1 MVGLEVG
8 EFSLHSG
15 VQELNNGPAVVCLF
29 LYYLSEFGVDAPVC
43 SARVSALSSCGGLQ
57 IEAVDE
63 FLGFCAPK
71 LFEESYG
78 VHAVAFFEAGEF
90 AIHDGEKE
98 LDDGSAVV
106 GLFHDDVVDRFG
118 EVGL

>member
-1 MVGLEVG
+1 MRL
-8 EFSLHSG
+8 
-15 VQELNNGPAVVCLF
+15 
-29 LYYLSEFGVDAPVC
+29 
-43 SARVSALSSCGGLQ
+43 SALRESLRSRLVAWLQ

-63 FLGFCAPK
+63 FLGFCAPE
-71 LFEESYG
+71 LFEESCG
-78 VHAVAFFEAGEF
+78 FHAVAFLEAGEF